1 MKTPPSVPK
10 ASAPGSRRPTV
21 RGGALSA
28 VVAVAVAAF
37 VSLGLPTPVAAHA
50 SAPAL
55 PEAAQTAE
63 TVEAVVIEGN
73 DLIAADAWLAHLSVE
88 PGDPVDREAL
98 RGEFRRLWDTG
109 FADDLRLE
117 LRPGPGGG
125 KIVVFVVH
133 ERPRIAAVEF
143 VGSEELD
150 DDEIREKLEEEDAL
164 MPLDAPY
171 DPDRVV
177 KAREVIAAL
186 LVDKGRT
193 EGAVESEITQSD
205 DGVRIVFQIRD
216 EQQVRIRRVRF
227 TGVEALD
234 EWVLRWA
241 MRKTRESH
249 ALGALLGGSTYTE
262 EQYGED
268 IESVRQEYLKRGY
281 LDVSFGPPQIEYED
295 GHSRTF
301 LFWKRPKRW
310 MDITIPV
317 AEGDQYRVGEV
328 TVEGAE
334 VFPAELVRG
343 FFPLAR
349 GEVYDESRVNDGL
362 ESLREIYGARGY
374 VQFTGFPT
382 WRRNEA
388 EKIVDV
394 VVNLAEEDQ
403 FLVNRIEFRG
413 NSTTKDRVIRREMWL
428 NEQDIMNMELLKA
441 SIQRINQLGYFR
453 PIEQPDIQPSPE
465 DETKLDITLDLVEEN
480 RNQLTFGAGVSGL
493 EGFFANASFGTTNF
507 LGRGET
513 ANFTIQ
519 AGNRTQNYQIAI
531 TDPYFMD
538 KPVTLGF
545 DVFRRTLKL
554 REFTRDDI
562 GGRLVFGLPIGRWS
576 RAFLNYGYSVITIR
590 EPDPDIVLN
599 LYDLYYNS
607 TYLDPRFYGLSG
619 NFRES
624 KLSPSY
630 VYNTVDHPIFPSSGK
645 KLTASF
651 DIAGGRLGGNV
662 HYYKPTLEGVL
673 HTRVIGGTSLG
684 FRVMGSYL
692 HGYGGVPPADGE
704 PIDIFDVEQTGVPY
718 YNRFFLGGE
727 YQIRG
732 FYIRSVGPRNENGQ
746 LLGGNKMLLF
756 NAEYSIPL
764 AGPLR
769 AILFFDAGNAF
780 AEEDAWS
787 FSMLQNFRTSTGI
800 EMRVF
805 IPMLNV
811 PFRLI
816 FAYNPHRDYY
826 HRPTAFVFGIGTTF

>member
-1 MKTPPSVPK
+1 MK
-10 ASAPGSRRPTV
+10 
-21 RGGALSA
+21 
-28 VVAVAVAAF
+28 
-37 VSLGLPTPVAAHA
+37 
-50 SAPAL
+50 
-55 PEAAQTAE
+55 
-63 TVEAVVIEGN
+63 
-73 DLIAADAWLAHLSVE
+73 
-88 PGDPVDREAL
+88 
-98 RGEFRRLWDTG
+98 
-109 FADDLRLE
+109 
-117 LRPGPGGG
+117 
-125 KIVVFVVH
+125 
-133 ERPRIAAVEF
+133 
-143 VGSEELD
+143 
-150 DDEIREKLEEEDAL
+150 
-164 MPLDAPY
+164 
-171 DPDRVV
+171 
-177 KAREVIAAL
+177 
-186 LVDKGRT
+186 
-193 EGAVESEITQSD
+193 
-205 DGVRIVFQIRD
+205 
-216 EQQVRIRRVRF
+216 
-227 TGVEALD
+227 
-234 EWVLRWA
+234 
-241 MRKTRESH
+241 KTRESH

-281 LDVSFGPPQIEYED
+281 LDVSFGPPQMSYED
-295 GHSRTF
+295 GHSRSF

-317 AEGDQYRVGEV
+317 VEGEQYRVGEV

-334 VFPAELVRG
+334 VLPAEIVRG
-343 FFPLAR
+343 FFPLVA
-349 GEVYDESRVNDGL
+349 GAVYDESQVNDGL

-382 WRRNEA
+382 WRRREEPETG

-453 PIEQPDIQPSPE
+453 PIEQPEIQPSPE

-562 GGRLVFGLPIGRWS
+562 GGRIVFGLPIGRWS
-576 RAFLNYGYSVITIR
+576 RAFLNYGYSVITVR

-607 TYLDPRFYGLSG
+607 TYLDPRFFGLSG

-624 KLSPSY
+624 KISPTY
-630 VYNTVDHPIFPSSGK
+630 VYNTVDHPIFPEHREETHRVLRCGRRP
-645 KLTASF
+645 
-651 DIAGGRLGGNV
+651 AGRECPLLQADARGRAPYPAHGRHLARTPRDGELPPRVWRGGSAGRRTDR
-662 HYYKPTLEGVL
+662 HLRCGADRRALLQPVL
-673 HTRVIGGTSLG
+673 HGRRVPDPRLLHPLRGPPERGRPVARREQDAAVQRGVRHTARRAAARHPVLRRRQRLRRGDLLG
-684 FRVMGSYL
+684 FL
-692 HGYGGVPPADGE
+692 HAPELPHLDRDRDARLHPDAECAVPAHLRLQSPPGLLPPAY
-704 PIDIFDVEQTGVPY
+704 GV
-718 YNRFFLGGE
+718 RL
-727 YQIRG
+727 RD
-732 FYIRSVGPRNENGQ
+732 RND
-746 LLGGNKMLLF
+746 LLGR
-756 NAEYSIPL
+756 I
-764 AGPLR
+764 R
-769 AILFFDAGNAF
+769 ARRPETPRSEPG
-780 AEEDAWS
+780 
-787 FSMLQNFRTSTGI
+787 
-800 EMRVF
+800 
-805 IPMLNV
+805 
-811 PFRLI
+811 
-816 FAYNPHRDYY
+816 RDD
-826 HRPTAFVFGIGTTF
+826 P

>member
-1 MKTPPSVPK
+1 MIRAVSPRSLRPRLARAAVLAAASFALFAAPSV
-10 ASAPGSRRPTV
+10 
-21 RGGALSA
+21 GAQEE
-28 VVAVAVAAF
+28 V
-37 VSLGLPTPVAAHA
+37 
-50 SAPAL
+50 
-55 PEAAQTAE
+55 E
-63 TVEAVVIEGN
+63 TVEAVLIEGN
-73 DLIAADAWLAHLSVE
+73 DLIAADAWMAHLTVK

-98 RGEFRRLWDTG
+98 RAEFRALWATG

-117 LRPGPGGG
+117 LRPGERGG
-125 KIVVFVVH
+125 KVVVFVVH
-133 ERPRIAAVEF
+133 ERPRVEALEF
-143 VGSEELD
+143 LGSEELD
-150 DDEIREKLEEEDAL
+150 EDDILEKLEEENVRIVVG
-164 MPLDAPY
+164 APY
-171 DPDRVV
+171 DPERVV
-177 KAREVIAAL
+177 RARDLIHEM

-193 EGAVESEITQSD
+193 EGAVTSEIVEEEGQ
-205 DGVRIVFQIRD
+205 VRVVFNIRD
-216 EQQVRIRRVRF
+216 EQQIRIRRVRF
-227 TGVEALD
+227 EGIEALD
-234 EWVLRWA
+234 DWVLRWA
-241 MRKTRESH
+241 MKKTRESH
-249 ALGALLGGSTYTE
+249 AMGALLGGSTYTE
-262 EQYGED
+262 EQYAED
-268 IESVRQEYLKRGY
+268 IENVRQEYLKRGY
-281 LDVSFGPPQIEYED
+281 LDVSFGPPEFAYED
-295 GHSRTF
+295 GYSRSF

-310 MDITIPV
+310 MDIVIPV
-317 AEGDQYRVGEV
+317 SEGNQYRVGEV
-328 TVEGAE
+328 TVEGAT
-334 VFPAELVRG
+334 VFPAEFVRS
-343 FFPLAR
+343 FFPLLE
-349 GEVYDESRVNDGL
+349 GEVYDESEVTKALD
-362 ESLREIYGARGY
+362 SLREIYGARGY

-382 WRRNEA
+382 WRRRPE
-388 EKIVDV
+388 EQIVDV
-394 VVNLAEEDQ
+394 VINLAEEDQ

-453 PIEQPDIQPSPE
+453 PIEQPEIQPSPE
-465 DETKLDITLDLVEEN
+465 DESRLDITLDLVEEN

-493 EGFFANASFGTTNF
+493 EGFFVNASFGTTNF

-513 ANFTIQ
+513 ANFTVQ
-519 AGNRTQNYQIAI
+519 TGSRTQNYQIAI

-545 DVFRRTLKL
+545 DVFKRTLKL

-562 GGRLVFGLPIGRWS
+562 GGRIIFGIPLGRWS
-576 RAFLNYGYSVITIR
+576 RTFLNYGYSIITVR

-624 KLSPSY
+624 KISPTY
-630 VYNTVDHPIFPSSGK
+630 VFNTVDHPIFPSTGR

-651 DIAGGRLGGNV
+651 DIAGGMLGGNV
-662 HYYKPTLEGVL
+662 HYYKPTLEAVA
-673 HTRVIGGTSLG
+673 HTRVIGATSLG
-684 FRVMGSYL
+684 VRAMGSYL
-692 HGYGGVPPADGE
+692 HGYGGADLAPGE
-704 PIDIFDVEQTGVPY
+704 AIDIFDVEQTGVPY

-732 FYIRSVGPRNENGQ
+732 FYIRSVGPRNASGQ

-756 NAEYSIPL
+756 NAEYAIPL

-780 AEEDAWS
+780 AEEDSWS
-787 FSMLQNFRTSTGI
+787 LDMLQNFRSSTGI

-826 HRPTAFVFGIGTTF
+826 HRATAFVFGIGTTF

>member
-1 MKTPPSVPK
+1 MRFFGVER
-10 ASAPGSRRPTV
+10 GSFGGLF
-21 RGGALSA
+21 RGGAGGA
-28 VVAVAVAAF
+28 VLLPLLFAGASPASGAPAAV
-37 VSLGLPTPVAAHA
+37 GLP
-50 SAPAL
+50 L
-55 PEAAQTAE
+55 QEE
-63 TVEAVVIEGN
+63 TVEAVLIEGN
-73 DLIAADAWLAHLSVE
+73 DLIATDAWLAHLTVK

-98 RGEFRRLWDTG
+98 RAEFRALWDTG

-117 LRPGPGGG
+117 LRDGGPGG
-125 KIVVFVVH
+125 KLVVFVVR
-133 ERPRIAAVEF
+133 ERPRVATLEF
-143 VGSEELD
+143 LGSEELSD
-150 DDEIREKLEEEDAL
+150 DDILEKLEEEDSEINVG
-164 MPLDAPY
+164 APY
-171 DPDRVV
+171 DPDKVV
-177 KAREVIAAL
+177 RAREIVEEM

-193 EGAVESEITQSD
+193 EGAVTSDITEDES
-205 DGVRIVFQIRD
+205 GVRVVFNIRD
-216 EQQVRIRRVRF
+216 EQQIRIRRIHF
-227 TGVEALD
+227 EGVEALD
-234 EWVLRWA
+234 DWVLRWA
-241 MRKTRESH
+241 MKKTRESH
-249 ALGALLGGSTYTE
+249 TLGALLGGSTYTE
-262 EQYGED
+262 EQYAED
-268 IESVRQEYLKRGY
+268 IENVRQEYLKRGY
-281 LDVSFGPPQIEYED
+281 LDVSFGPPQFAYED
-295 GHSRTF
+295 GHSRSF

-317 AEGDQYRVGEV
+317 VEGEQYAVGEI

-334 VFPAELVRG
+334 VYPADLVRG
-343 FFPLAR
+343 FFPFEA
-349 GEVYDESRVNDGL
+349 GEVYDESRVTKGL
-362 ESLREIYGARGY
+362 DSLRELYGARGY

-382 WRRNEA
+382 WHRRPE
-388 EKIVDV
+388 ERVVDV

-453 PIEQPDIQPSPE
+453 PIEQPEIQPSPQ
-465 DETKLDITLDLVEEN
+465 DETRLDITLDLVEEN

-493 EGFFANASFGTTNF
+493 EGLFVNASFGTTNF

-513 ANFTIQ
+513 ANFTVQ
-519 AGNRTQNYQIAI
+519 TGSRTQNYQIAI

-562 GGRLVFGLPIGRWS
+562 GGRLVFGVPIGRWS

-624 KLSPSY
+624 KISPTF
-630 VYNTVDHPIFPSSGK
+630 VYNTVDHPIFPSTGRK
-645 KLTASF
+645 MTASF
-651 DIAGGRLGGNV
+651 DVAGGRLGGNV
-662 HYYKPTLEGVL
+662 HYLKPTVETVF
-673 HTRVIGGTSLG
+673 HTRVVGATSLG
-684 FRVMGSYL
+684 FRLMGSYL
-692 HGYGGVPPADGE
+692 YGYGGTPPPEGE
-704 PIDIFDVEQTGVPY
+704 QIDIFNVEQTGVPY

-732 FYIRSVGPRNENGQ
+732 YYIRSVGPRNERGQ

-756 NAEYSIPL
+756 NAEYAIPL

-780 AEEDAWS
+780 AEETSWG
-787 FSMLQNFRTSTGI
+787 FSMLNDFRTSTGI